1 MNRFHCA
8 TFTILLSCLAS
19 QAATAQSEEE
29 LAKQLANPVASLIS
43 VPLQNNLDF
52 GYGSLDAA
60 RYTLNFQP
68 VYPVSLNP
76 AWNLISR
83 TILPIISQEAFFTG
97 SSSKFG
103 IGDITQS
110 VFFSPVGTDPIWAA
124 GPVFLVPTATDE
136 LLGTGKWGIG
146 PTVLVLKQNG
156 PLTYGFLTNHIWSF
170 AGSEDRG
177 NVNTTFLQPFL
188 SHTSKTAITLSLNTE
203 STYDWIGAQWTIP
216 LIANISKLYTFGK
229 QRVSLGGG
237 VKIYVDQP
245 DGGPEWGIR
254 FIATFLFPR

>member
-1 MNRFHCA
+1 MNRFQRATCA
-8 TFTILLSCLAS
+8 ALLGCLALN
-19 QAATAQSEEE
+19 AATAQSEEE

-52 GYGSLDAA
+52 GYGALDAT

-68 VYPVSLNP
+68 VYPVSLSP
-76 AWNLISR
+76 KWNLISR
-83 TILPIISQEAFFTG
+83 TILPIISQEAFFAG
-97 SSSKFG
+97 SSSEFG

-110 VFFSPVGTDPIWAA
+110 LFFSPVGTDPIWAA
-124 GPVFLVPTATDE
+124 GPVFLIPTATDD

-146 PTVLVLKQNG
+146 PTVLVLKQKG

-177 NVNTTFLQPFL
+177 TVNTTFLQPFF
-188 SHTSKTAITLSLNTE
+188 SHTSKSAVTVSLSSE
-203 STYDWIGAQWTIP
+203 STYDWIGEHWTIP
-216 LIANISKLYTFGK
+216 LIANISKLYTFSG

-237 VKIYVDQP
+237 VKIYVAQP